1 MDRDHI
7 FKSYSEEKY
16 LENVYDWSVSQKVLS
31 LSANERKV
39 MSTWG
44 RFLWTMINEQKNDLE
59 KQVICE
65 IQISVNF
72 FVFRNLG
79 QNIICDKSIECSYDL
94 NHILLSDDN
103 KVY

>member
-79 QNIICDKSIECSYDL
+79 QNIECDKSI
-94 NHILLSDDN
+94 
-103 KVY
+103 